1 MIDVVQVAIGFCFM
15 LGLMALG
22 LHVAVAMLLTS
33 ILGVITFMGIGPL
46 ASFGN
51 QMWSIMNDFMLTSIQ
66 MIVLLV
72 EILLRIGVTESM

>member
-51 QMWSIMNDFMLTSIQ
+51 QMWSIMNDF
-66 MIVLLV
+66 
-72 EILLRIGVTESM
+72 